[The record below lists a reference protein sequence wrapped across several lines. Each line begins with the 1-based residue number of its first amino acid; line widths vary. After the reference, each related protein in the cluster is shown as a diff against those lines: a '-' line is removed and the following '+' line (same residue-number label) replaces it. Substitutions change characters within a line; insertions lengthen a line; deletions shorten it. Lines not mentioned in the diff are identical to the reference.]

1 MIKDNLKTAVLL
13 INLGTP
19 DKPEQKDIKIY
30 LEEFLN
36 DPRVID
42 IPPVPRHLLV
52 NYVII
57 PKRYKNTTKLYKQIW
72 TEKGSPLM
80 YYTLKSA
87 ELLQAQ
93 LGEKFD
99 VQVAMRYR
107 KPSIEAILE
116 KYKKSEIGKII
127 ILPLFPQYASATV
140 GSVHQKVMEIISGWQ
155 VIPEI
160 KFISEYHDHPLYI
173 NACAEMSLQFNLNE
187 YDHILFSYHGLPE
200 RQIKKAERSGAC
212 LQADCC
218 DSINKKNIYCYR
230 AQCFNTS
237 RLIAKKL
244 NINENNYTVC
254 FQSRLG
260 KEPWIKPYADE
271 TIIDLAKKDKK
282 KLLVFSP
289 SFVADCLETI
299 YEIGVEY
306 DELLKANGGEKV
318 TLVPG
323 LNDHPQWI
331 NALKEIVLKN

>member
-1 MIKDNLKTAVLL
+1 LIKDNLKTGVLL

-19 DKPEQKDIKIY
+19 DKPEEQDVKIY
-30 LEEFLN
+30 LKEFLS

-42 IPPVPRHLLV
+42 IPPLPGYLLV

-57 PKRYKNTTKLYKQIW
+57 PKRYKNTTRTYKKIW
-72 TEKGSPLM
+72 TENGSPLM
-80 YYTLKSA
+80 FYTLKSA
-87 ELLQAQ
+87 ELLQSE
-93 LGEKFD
+93 LGEKFIVD
-99 VQVAMRYR
+99 VAMRYR
-107 KPSIEAILE
+107 LPSIESALE
-116 KYKKSEIGKII
+116 KFRNKNISKLI

-160 KFISEYHDHPLYI
+160 KFISQFHDHSLYI
-173 NACAEMSLQFNLNE
+173 KACAEVSSQFSLNDS
-187 YDHILFSYHGLPE
+187 DHVVFSYHGLPE
-200 RQIKKAERSGAC
+200 RQIKKADRSGIC
-212 LQADCC
+212 LTDKCC
-218 DSINKKNIYCYR
+218 DNLNVKNFYCYR

-237 RLIAKKL
+237 RLIADQL
-244 NINENNYTVC
+244 NINSENYTVC

-271 TIIDLAKKDKK
+271 TIIDLAAKGKK

-306 DELLKANGGEKV
+306 DELFKKHGGEKV

-323 LNDHPQWI
+323 LNDHLQWI
-331 NALKEIVLKN
+331 EALKDLVLKN